1 MTNVALGMVLGT
13 ALAMV
18 VASPKAGAQDNK
30 PPPAADTII
39 LDLQFEDW
47 AEPKTALVSARVGVI
62 TEQTQSGLIQARIKA
77 IAEDA
82 SSHQGW
88 RIAQLR
94 PAGGARGA
102 ALWQAMVETRMTPD
116 ELGRLERSL
125 TDYNHDETSGSFTI
139 ERIDFAPTL
148 AEIQAI
154 RASLR
159 AQAYQEAAREIRQ
172 LNMTLPD
179 RQYRVASITF
189 ANGKIDYR
197 NVPLSQILGD
207 ATALPRGH
215 SGLRREGEA
224 SHVTMAARVTLV
236 AGSNTA
242 GAALLKD
249 SSASQTGIAPR
260 EDRLAAG
267 RPSP

>member
-1 MTNVALGMVLGT
+1 MTAFGMLLALSLGMILPSVPGH
-13 ALAMV
+13 
-18 VASPKAGAQDNK
+18 AQDK
-30 PPPAADTII
+30 SSLLATDTII
-39 LDLQFEDW
+39 LDLEFEDW

-62 TEQTQSGLIQARIKA
+62 TQQTQSGLIQAKIKA

-82 SSHQGW
+82 SGHQGW
-88 RIAQLR
+88 RMAQLR
-94 PAGGARGA
+94 PAGGARGS

-125 TDYNHDETSGSFTI
+125 ADYTNGDSRGTFTI

-179 RQYRVASITF
+179 QQYRVASITF

-197 NVPLSQILGD
+197 NIPLSQILGD

-224 SHVTMAARVTLV
+224 SHVTMTARVTII
-236 AGSNTA
+236 ASSNTS
-242 GAALLKD
+242 GAALLED
-249 SSASQTGIAPR
+249 SSASQTDTAPR
-260 EDRLAAG
+260 RDRLAAG